1 MHWSIVV
8 DLAIPVAE
16 RAALS
21 VEQLG
26 EPMRHM
32 GIGFAAVPT
41 DRVRLILAAGRL
53 GAEGEMERIDVALSE
68 IASATRRF
76 TYRLAAPSW
85 HPSQEE
91 ARALVAR
98 VNEGEEQLT
107 QVRLRLTEE
116 LGSELCLTGAE
127 DAGGGAVVLLGTL
140 GEAEHHELR
149 GLLPSSAADLG
160 SSVVSDLAVVRW
172 TETAGGPKWRV
183 SKRYFLQS

>member
-32 GIGFAAVPT
+32 GIAFSSVPT

-53 GAEGEMERIDVALSE
+53 ESEGDVERIDVSLTE
-68 IASATRRF
+68 IAAATRRF

-91 ARALVAR
+91 AQALVAR
-98 VNEGEEQLT
+98 VNEGEEQLG
-107 QVRLRLTEE
+107 QMRSRLVEA

-140 GEAEHHELR
+140 GTSEHHELR

-160 SSVVSDLAVVRW
+160 SSVVGDLAMVRW

>member
-8 DLAIPVAE
+8 DLAIPAAE

-32 GIGFAAVPT
+32 GIAFSSVPT
-41 DRVRLILAAGRL
+41 DRVRLILAAGRV
-53 GAEGEMERIDVALSE
+53 ASEGEVERIDVALTE
-68 IASATRRF
+68 IAAATRRF

-98 VNEGEEQLT
+98 VNEGEEQLG
-107 QVRLRLTEE
+107 QIRASLVDA

-140 GEAEHHELR
+140 GEADHHELR
-149 GLLPSSAADLG
+149 GLLPASAGDLG
-160 SSVVSDLAVVRW
+160 SSVVGDLAMVRW
-172 TETAGGPKWRV
+172 TETTGGPKWRV

>member
-1 MHWSIVV
+1 MYWSIVV

-41 DRVRLILAAGRL
+41 DRVRLILAAGQL
-53 GAEGEMERIDVALSE
+53 TAEGEMERIDVALTE
-68 IASATRRF
+68 IAVATRRF

-85 HPSQEE
+85 HPSEEE

-98 VNEGEEQLT
+98 VTEGEEQLA

-140 GEAEHHELR
+140 DEAEHHELR